1 MQIQRHAQRVCYRP
15 GDTGL
20 VEEIAPNEEDPLR
33 RECGPLGR
41 EKWDW

>member
-20 VEEIAPNEEDPLR
+20 VEEIAPNEKKILCAESAVL
-33 RECGPLGR
+33 
-41 EKWDW
+41 